1 MSHREKEYSVVTRIC
16 GESQEWKNK
25 LIAEIQRRNGRRKDP
40 FKNNNVT
47 PKIPEK
53 DITAQIM
60 IRKIIEGGNNQS

>member
-1 MSHREKEYSVVTRIC
+1 MFRGEIGSNSISLTC

-40 FKNNNVT
+40 FKNNNV
-47 PKIPEK
+47 PRKIPEK

-60 IRKIIEGGNNQS
+60 IRKIIEGNHDQS